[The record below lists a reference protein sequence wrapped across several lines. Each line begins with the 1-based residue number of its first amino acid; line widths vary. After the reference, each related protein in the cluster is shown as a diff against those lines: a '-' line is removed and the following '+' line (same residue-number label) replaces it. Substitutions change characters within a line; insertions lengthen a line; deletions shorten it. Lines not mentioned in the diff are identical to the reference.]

1 MTDTSRP
8 LRADA
13 RRNRARVLEAAELV
27 LARDGMT
34 ASLREVARQAGVG
47 LATIYR
53 QFPTK
58 EALYEAIVIERV
70 RRLVDEARALAAA
83 QDAAAAFFGFFTR
96 VVADST
102 DKKMLVDALADAGV
116 NVKTHM
122 GDLQRDMV
130 NAIETL
136 LTRAQHAGTVRD
148 DLAMPELLALLAA
161 ACLAAE
167 RNHWDERMRTRALA
181 FMFDGF
187 RPR

>member
-1 MTDTSRP
+1 VSDTSRP

-13 RRNRARVLEAAELV
+13 RRNRARVLEAAETI
-27 LARDGMT
+27 LARDGMA
-34 ASLREVARQAGVG
+34 ASLREIARQAGVG

-58 EALYEAIVIERV
+58 EALYEAIVVERV
-70 RRLVDEARALAAA
+70 RRLVDEARALADVD
-83 QDAAAAFFGFFTR
+83 DAGAAFFAFFTR

-102 DKKMLVDALADAGV
+102 DQKMLVDALADVGVDVKAG
-116 NVKTHM
+116 M
-122 GDLQRDMV
+122 DDLHREMV
-130 NAIETL
+130 EAIEAL
-136 LTRAQHAGTVRD
+136 LTRAQRAGAVRV
-148 DLAMPELLALLAA
+148 DLAMRELLALLGA

-167 RNHWDERMRTRALA
+167 RNRWDEGMRTRALA